1 VNLTGYYR
9 HKVVKRQQTHRF
21 IMGIMAPPG
30 TMAGNRFI
38 ENVDKI
44 AKAVYVIGDAVRI
57 ERTPDAAGTA
67 DEAP

>member
-1 VNLTGYYR
+1 MNSRRITREERLSMEADPFV
-9 HKVVKRQQTHRF
+9 
-21 IMGIMAPPG
+21 
-30 TMAGNRFI
+30 

-57 ERTPDAAGTA
+57 DRTPDAAGKA